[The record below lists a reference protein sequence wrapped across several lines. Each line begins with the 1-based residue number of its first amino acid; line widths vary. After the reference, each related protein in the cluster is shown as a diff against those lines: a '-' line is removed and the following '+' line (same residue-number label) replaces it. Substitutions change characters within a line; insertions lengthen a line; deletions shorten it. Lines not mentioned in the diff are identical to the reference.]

1 MPSDPDRMADKPK
14 MNMMTPAEKVSSSH
28 PDFSCSL
35 PMTGA
40 MTELPRFAETVVEE
54 SGNTEELVG
63 CNR

>member
-1 MPSDPDRMADKPK
+1 
-14 MNMMTPAEKVSSSH
+14 
-28 PDFSCSL
+28 
-35 PMTGA
+35 MTGA